1 MIVLE
6 FSDYMVD
13 FHKRAPARI
22 CVIHQPMEHIPRNRR
37 FFELAEKVYVIEGTT
52 AKVIKDR
59 YGDLKDFY
67 ISGEDAVALVL
78 KAVVL

>member
-6 FSDYMVD
+6 FSDAMVK
-13 FHKRAPARI
+13 FHKRAPANI
-22 CVIHQPMEHIPRNRR
+22 CVIHQPMEQIPRHRR
-37 FFELAEKVYVIEGTT
+37 FFELADKAYVIEGTT

-59 YGDLKDFY
+59 HGELKDFY
-67 ISGEDAVALVL
+67 ISREDAVALVL